1 MKKIVAALATGVIIA
16 GAAVTNVSAE
26 EYNVQKGDSLWDIAQ
41 KNNTTVDDLLQQNNL
56 DTDLIFPN
64 QKLVINET
72 GNTGETEENTN
83 TYTVQKGDTLFRI
96 SHKFETT
103 VANLKAWN
111 NLSSDLIVVGQKLQ
125 VNGENVAQNNE
136 QVSEPVEQPAEQP
149 SEQPAEQPTEQPSEQ
164 PAEQPVEQP
173 SEQPS
178 EQPAEQPAE
187 QPSEQ
192 PAEQPTEQPSEQP
205 AEQPVEQPS
214 EQPSEQ
220 PAEQPAEQPSEQP
233 ADNTAEASDDNQD
246 ENTQQTEQAEP
257 AKEDNDATE
266 AEPAKEE
273 STKATETESNDNNN
287 APEGKTI
294 SVSATAYTSECS
306 GCSGVTSTGVD
317 LNANPDAK
325 VIAVDPNVIPLGSEV
340 YVEGYGRATAAD
352 VGGAINGNKID
363 VHVPN
368 KGEANNWGVRSVNV
382 TILD

>member
-149 SEQPAEQPTEQPSEQ
+149 SEQP
-164 PAEQPVEQP
+164 
-173 SEQPS
+173 S

-192 PAEQPTEQPSEQP
+192 PAEQP
-205 AEQPVEQPS
+205 AEQPS